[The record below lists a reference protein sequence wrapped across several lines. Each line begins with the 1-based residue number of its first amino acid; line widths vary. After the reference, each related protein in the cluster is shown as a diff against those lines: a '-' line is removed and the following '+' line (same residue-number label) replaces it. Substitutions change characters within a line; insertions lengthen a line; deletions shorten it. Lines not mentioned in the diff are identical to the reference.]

1 MATMEAF
8 DNSTNSDIALN
19 LLVEKITELTD
30 SLSALYSD
38 ISSNFDLL
46 RDDIL
51 VIMNESNCKRELL
64 ERAIVEKSDKIQTDL
79 NGIFVS
85 AFEEEWKTCTE

>member
-1 MATMEAF
+1 MEAF

-51 VIMNESNCKRELL
+51 VIMNESKCKRELL